1 MPQVD
6 VSTNNDEDEE
16 ERASGITEG
25 TVWNRKKVMGII
37 IIIITIIIITI
48 IILP

>member
-6 VSTNNDEDEE
+6 VSTYNDEDEE
-16 ERASGITEG
+16 ESASGITEG
-25 TVWNRKKVMGII
+25 AVWNRKKVMGII
-37 IIIITIIIITI
+37 IIIIIIIITI